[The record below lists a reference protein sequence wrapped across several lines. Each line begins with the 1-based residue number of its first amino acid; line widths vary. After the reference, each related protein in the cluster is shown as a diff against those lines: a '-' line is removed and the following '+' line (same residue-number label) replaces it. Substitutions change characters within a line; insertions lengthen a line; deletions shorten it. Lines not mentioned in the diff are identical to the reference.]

1 MRALLLVRRGAPLTA
16 ALVDVIRN
24 KGFEPVV
31 LSSLPADGGTKFR
44 AMCADLDV
52 RCVVS
57 AGVAV
62 TAEEAMT
69 TLREIEDC
77 AFAITMADSQR
88 TLMAEANGVL
98 GAHDVTPAALRHAL
112 DKHLMRTRLFELGL
126 SRLRPLRVADPEL
139 RRRIEAGEQ
148 YVVKPRRGVASL
160 CVGVVRRWADV
171 QALQAVYARGPGEGD
186 MMAEYFT
193 DNELIAETFY
203 DGREV
208 SFEVIRQ
215 NGQDRISIDHEKT
228 LLDFADGTVL
238 ERGLAS
244 PVVGITEDE
253 LEAARGVADEAM
265 DALGLNNGCY
275 HVELRID
282 PTGRPELIEINP
294 RVGGGLLWDSIRLQ
308 YERSLIDDWI
318 DVLSGTPVKPLMPRN
333 CGTYM
338 QLAYPTPGKQVL
350 GIDRNPGLPEPEVYD
365 ESVKPGTVALANREF
380 FGADAL
386 WTTELAT
393 HRDEVARLVGEEYC
407 LFSYARGLTGKPVL
421 LALAPDTDMWNAIA
435 AAPDDVDVVVCH
447 QEPIE
452 ATAEY
457 RAVRDRIGK
466 LVAVKS
472 WDAPETIETVI
483 ESCGDEPISDILAT
497 RRLTRVVA
505 DQVRNATRT
514 PA

>member
-16 ALVDVIRN
+16 ALVDVIRK

-44 AMCADLDV
+44 AMCAGLDV

-62 TAEEAMT
+62 TSEEVMAT
-69 TLREIEDC
+69 VRDIEDC

-88 TLMAEANGVL
+88 TVMAEANGLL
-98 GAHDVTPAALRHAL
+98 GAHDVTPGALRHAL
-112 DKHLMRTRLFELGL
+112 DKHLMRKRLFELGL

-160 CVGVVRRWADV
+160 CVGLVRTWSDV
-171 QALQAVYARGPGEGD
+171 EALQAVYERGPGDGD

-193 DNELIAETFY
+193 DNELIAEGFC

-215 NGQDRISIDHEKT
+215 DGHDRVSVDHEKT

-244 PVVGITEDE
+244 PVVGITADE
-253 LEAARGVADEAM
+253 LDAARGVADEAM
-265 DALGLNNGCY
+265 DALGLDNGCY

-282 PTGRPELIEINP
+282 QTGRPEVIEINP
-294 RVGGGLLWDSIRLQ
+294 RVGGALVWDSVRLQ
-308 YERSLIDDWI
+308 YDRSLIDDWI
-318 DVLSGTPVKPLMPRN
+318 DVLAGKPVAPMAPRK

-338 QLAYPTPGKQVL
+338 QLAFPVVGKQVT
-350 GIDRNPGLPEPEVYD
+350 GIDQNPDLPEPEVYG
-365 ESVKPGTVALANREF
+365 ESIAPGAVALANREF

-393 HRDEVARLVGEEYC
+393 HRDQVARLVAEEYC
-407 LFSYARGLTGKPVL
+407 LFAYARGLTGKPVL
-421 LALAPDTDMWNAIA
+421 LALEPDASTWNAIA
-435 AAPDDVDVVVCH
+435 AAPEDVDVVVCH
-447 QEPIE
+447 QERIE
-452 ATAEY
+452 ATDEY
-457 RAVRDRIGK
+457 RAARDRIGR
-466 LVAVKS
+466 LVAVPS
-472 WDAPETIETVI
+472 WDSPDALASVL
-483 ESCGDEPISDILAT
+483 ESCDGAPIRDILGPRT
-497 RRLTRVVA
+497 THVVA
-505 DQVRNATRT
+505 DQVRNAMQA